1 VDLTLQKPGNHL
13 FVRYATPDGIQVV
26 DEFYTSAIILSAN
39 EIITDWPVRS
49 VQDIERHH
57 LEKILELAPEVV
69 LIGTGREQVFLPP
82 EQMMVFYERG
92 VGIEVMNT
100 NAACRTFNVLVSESR
115 NVVGALIPG

>member
-26 DEFYTSAIILSAN
+26 DEFYSSAIILSAN

-49 VQDIERHH
+49 VQDIERRH

-82 EQMMVFYERG
+82 EQLMVFYERG

-100 NAACRTFNVLVSESR
+100 SAACRTFNVLVSESR

>member
-1 VDLTLQKPGNHL
+1 MDLTLQKPGNHL

-26 DEFYTSAIILSAN
+26 DEFYSSAIILSAN

-49 VQDIERHH
+49 VQDIERRH

-82 EQMMVFYERG
+82 EQLMVFYERG

-100 NAACRTFNVLVSESR
+100 SAACRTFNVLVSESR

>member
-1 VDLTLQKPGNHL
+1 MDLTLQKPGNHL

-26 DEFYTSAIILSAN
+26 DEFYTSAIILSAK
-39 EIITDWPVRS
+39 EIITDWPVGS
-49 VQDIERHH
+49 VQDIERRH

-82 EQMMVFYERG
+82 EQLMVFYERG

-100 NAACRTFNVLVSESR
+100 SAACRTFNVLVSESR